1 VLRFRLMRGLP
12 PVLGVVAM
20 TATLDTTVITQ
31 PGVYDLPADVY
42 HADPVPAELGGSLSS
57 SGAKLLLPPSC
68 PAIYQWART
77 HPTHSDAFDF
87 GHGAHAEVLGVG
99 AEIVVVDADDW
110 RSKAAQEAK
119 KAAHA
124 AGKTPLLAKEA
135 AVVKAM
141 AVKLRE
147 HPVAAALLDP
157 DHGKPEQSLFAQDEE
172 SGGVWL
178 RAMLDW
184 LPIPGPRRTIIPDY
198 KTTSDV
204 GDPEAFGRT
213 MANFRYHGQAAWYLD
228 MLRTLDLAD
237 DDAAFVFIVQSKQ
250 APYLVSVLEPD
261 AEALE
266 IGRAENRA
274 AINLF
279 AKCTSNNDWPGYDEG
294 VVPASLPGWYTPR
307 LPRTI

>member
-1 VLRFRLMRGLP
+1 
-12 PVLGVVAM
+12 M
-20 TATLDTTVITQ
+20 TTTLDTPTVITQ

-77 HPTHSDAFDF
+77 HPTFSDAFDF
-87 GHGAHAEVLGVG
+87 GHAAHAKVLGAG
-99 AEIVVVDADDW
+99 APIVAVDADDW
-110 RSKAAQEAK
+110 RGKAAREAK
-119 KAAHA
+119 DQARAE
-124 AGKTPLLAKEA
+124 GKTPLLAKDV
-135 AVVKAM
+135 AVVDAM
-141 AVKLRE
+141 AAKLLE
-147 HPVAAALLDP
+147 HPVASALLDP
-157 DHGKPEQSLFAQDEE
+157 DHGLPERSLFAQDEE

-184 LPIPGPRRTIIPDY
+184 LPIPGPRRTIVPDY
-198 KTTSDV
+198 KTTADV

-228 MLRTLDLAD
+228 IMRALGLAD

-250 APYLVSVLEPD
+250 APYLVSVIEPD

-266 IGRAENRA
+266 IGRTENRA

-279 AKCTSNNDWPGYDEG
+279 AKCTGNNEWPGYDEG

>member
-1 VLRFRLMRGLP
+1 MAGQAVEERI
-12 PVLGVVAM
+12 M
-20 TATLDTTVITQ
+20 TATLDTTVITR

-87 GHGAHAEVLGVG
+87 GHAAHAKVLGAG
-99 AEIVVVDADDW
+99 AEIVAVDADDW
-110 RSKAAQEAK
+110 RSKAAREAK
-119 KAAHA
+119 DQARAEGKA
-124 AGKTPLLAKEA
+124 PLLAKDV
-135 AVVKAM
+135 AVVEAM
-141 AVKLRE
+141 AEALHA
-147 HPVAAALLDP
+147 HPIASALLDP
-157 DHGKPEQSLFAQDEE
+157 DHGKPEQSLFVQDED

-184 LPIPGPRRTIIPDY
+184 LPDPGRGRMIVPDY
-198 KTTSDV
+198 KSTPDL
-204 GDPEAFGRT
+204 GDPESFQRP
-213 MANFRYHGQAAWYLD
+213 MANYRYHGQAAWYLD
-228 MLRTLDLAD
+228 MVRALGLAD
-237 DDAAFVFIVQSKQ
+237 EDAAFVFIVQSKQ
-250 APYLVSVLEPD
+250 APYLVSVIEPD

-279 AKCTSNNDWPGYDEG
+279 AKCTSNNQWPGYDEG

>member
-1 VLRFRLMRGLP
+1 MAGQAVEERI
-12 PVLGVVAM
+12 M
-20 TATLDTTVITQ
+20 TAALDTTVITQ

-42 HADPVPAELGGSLSS
+42 HADPVPPELGGSLSS

-68 PAIYQWART
+68 PAIYQWSRT
-77 HPTHSDAFDF
+77 HPTFSDAFDF
-87 GHGAHAEVLGVG
+87 GHAAHAAVLGAG
-99 AEIVVVDADDW
+99 PEIVPVFADDW
-110 RSKAAQEAK
+110 RSKGAREAK
-119 KAAHA
+119 DQARAE
-124 AGKTPLLAKEA
+124 GKTPLLAKDV
-135 AVVKAM
+135 AVVDAM
-141 AVKLRE
+141 AAKLLE
-147 HPVAAALLDP
+147 HPVASALLDP
-157 DHGKPEQSLFAQDEE
+157 DHGKPERSLFAQDEA

-184 LPIPGPRRTIIPDY
+184 LPNPGPGRLIIPDY
-198 KTTSDV
+198 KTTADV

-228 MLRTLDLAD
+228 LMRALGLAD
-237 DDAAFVFIVQSKQ
+237 DAAAFVFIVQSKQ

-279 AKCTSNNDWPGYDEG
+279 AKCTSNNEWPGYDEG

>member
-1 VLRFRLMRGLP
+1 
-12 PVLGVVAM
+12 M
-20 TATLDTTVITQ
+20 TATSLDRTVITR

-42 HADPVPAELGGSLSS
+42 HADPVPPEHGGSLSS

-77 HPTHSDAFDF
+77 HPTHSDAFDY
-87 GHGAHAEVLGVG
+87 GHAKVLGAG
-99 AEIVVVDADDW
+99 AEIVAVDADDW
-110 RSKAAQEAK
+110 RSKAAREAK
-119 KAAHA
+119 DQARAE
-124 AGKTPLLAKEA
+124 GKTPLLAKDV
-135 AVVKAM
+135 AVVDAM
-141 AVKLRE
+141 AAKLLE
-147 HPVAAALLDP
+147 HPVASALLDP
-157 DHGKPEQSLFAQDEE
+157 DHGKPEQALFAQDEE

-184 LPIPGPRRTIIPDY
+184 LPIPGPGRTIIPDY

-204 GDPEAFGRT
+204 GDPEAF
-213 MANFRYHGQAAWYLD
+213 
-228 MLRTLDLAD
+228 
-237 DDAAFVFIVQSKQ
+237 
-250 APYLVSVLEPD
+250 
-261 AEALE
+261 E

-279 AKCTSNNDWPGYDEG
+279 AKCTSNNEWPEYDEG